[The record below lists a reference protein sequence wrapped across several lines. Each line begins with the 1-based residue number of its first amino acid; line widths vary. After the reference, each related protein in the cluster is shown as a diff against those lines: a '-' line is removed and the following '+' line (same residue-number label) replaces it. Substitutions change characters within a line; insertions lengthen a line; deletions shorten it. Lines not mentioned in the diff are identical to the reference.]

1 MRIPDVD
8 HAVRIVLFWRER
20 GDSDPSKA
28 LVSNRLTWEVIRIV
42 LVYRHRW
49 TGTETYH
56 RDGKPHLG
64 MGDCQVRS
72 GEGQT
77 RHMYL
82 VSTAYS
88 LLVRSVHQGRP
99 HDWARQTLKT
109 IGEACRAVKSEL
121 LDHLVDWIADTLSS
135 DPDAVPRIKAVLIRS

>member
-1 MRIPDVD
+1 M
-8 HAVRIVLFWRER
+8 
-20 GDSDPSKA
+20 
-28 LVSNRLTWEVIRIV
+28 IRIV

-56 RDGKPHLG
+56 RDGKQHLG

-88 LLVRSVHQGRP
+88 LLVGSVHQGRP

-135 DPDAVPRIKAVLIRS
+135 HPDAVPRIKAVLIRS